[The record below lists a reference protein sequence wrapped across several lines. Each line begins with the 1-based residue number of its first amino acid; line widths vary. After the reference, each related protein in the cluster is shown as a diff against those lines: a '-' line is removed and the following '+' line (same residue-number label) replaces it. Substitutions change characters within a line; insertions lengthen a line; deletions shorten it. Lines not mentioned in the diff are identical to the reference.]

1 MAVRVRQPH
10 DHERQ
15 RSEERPMLLR
25 HVVPNNRA
33 PFQFDPI
40 TYASKTLDL
49 LLAGVKRRHGRCHD
63 RAAIMDARFAKTWLI
78 PVDDG
83 CLYILLGTKYSHVVL
98 IHSEDVMKAKGE
110 LVKAAKKLMWERGYE
125 AVSPRDLLEESG
137 AGQGSLYHHFKGK
150 MDLASVALDEVSD
163 EMCELARRTVGTDG
177 SALDR
182 VFRYLDVSRDG
193 LKGCRMGRFAA
204 ESSIAEASLRK
215 PVERYFRELQEI
227 LAGALRQAQADGE
240 LSKRLDAS
248 ELALMLITVVQGGF
262 VVSRVYRD
270 RNAINRATE
279 TAKSLLKSLPHR

>member
-1 MAVRVRQPH
+1 
-10 DHERQ
+10 
-15 RSEERPMLLR
+15 
-25 HVVPNNRA
+25 
-33 PFQFDPI
+33 
-40 TYASKTLDL
+40 
-49 LLAGVKRRHGRCHD
+49 
-63 RAAIMDARFAKTWLI
+63 
-78 PVDDG
+78 
-83 CLYILLGTKYSHVVL
+83 
-98 IHSEDVMKAKGE
+98 MKAKDE

-125 AVSPRDLLEESG
+125 AVSPRDVLEESG

-150 MDLASVALDEVSD
+150 MDLASVALGEVST
-163 EMCELARRTVGTDG
+163 EMCELARETVGTDG

-227 LAGALRQAQADGE
+227 LAGALREAQAAGE
-240 LSKRLDAS
+240 LAKRLDAS

-279 TAKSLLKSLPHR
+279 MAKSLLKSLPRR

>member
-1 MAVRVRQPH
+1 MVHARQC
-10 DHERQ
+10 
-15 RSEERPMLLR
+15 
-25 HVVPNNRA
+25 
-33 PFQFDPI
+33 
-40 TYASKTLDL
+40 DL
-49 LLAGVKRRHGRCHD
+49 
-63 RAAIMDARFAKTWLI
+63 
-78 PVDDG
+78 
-83 CLYILLGTKYSHVVL
+83 LYILVVTIYNHIQL
-98 IHSEDVMKAKGE
+98 IRRELEDVMKAKDE

-150 MDLASVALDEVSD
+150 MDLASVALGEVSD
-163 EMCELARRTVGTDG
+163 EMRELARETVGTDG

-204 ESSIAEASLRK
+204 ESSIAEAPLRK
-215 PVERYFRELQEI
+215 PVERYFRELQEV
-227 LAGALRQAQADGE
+227 LAGALREAQADGE
-240 LSKRLDAS
+240 IAKRFDAS

-279 TAKSLLKSLPHR
+279 TAKSLLKSLPRC